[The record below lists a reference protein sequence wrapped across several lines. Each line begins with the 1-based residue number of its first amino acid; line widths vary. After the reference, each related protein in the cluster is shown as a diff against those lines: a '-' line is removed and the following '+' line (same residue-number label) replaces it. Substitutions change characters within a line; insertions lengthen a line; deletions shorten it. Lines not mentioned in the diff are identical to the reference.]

1 MCDGIMNQKLS
12 LISELVK
19 RERPEAMHEYI
30 DEHLEWTLEELNARL
45 DSLDR

>member
-19 RERPEAMHEYI
+19 LEHPTALHAYI
-30 DEHLEWTLEELNARL
+30 DEHIEWTLEELQARL
-45 DSLDR
+45 DSLDP